1 MSEILNG
8 VRDYLSSG
16 GLFNPELMDHQRTR
30 DLIIECRDEIERLR
44 AENNVLAS
52 LLTCWL
58 DPMLQGEDRW
68 AISAETLEQLL
79 KATKKALENRL

>member
-1 MSEILNG
+1 M
-8 VRDYLSSG
+8 RDIVKRLR
-16 GLFNPELMDHQRTR
+16 LRR
-30 DLIIECRDEIERLR
+30 DPLTDGERAEAADEIERLR

-79 KATKKALENRL
+79 KATKKALESRQ